1 MHRIRNQSMHFQ
13 NQQQVDYLNQQNEK
27 LINKL
32 MHIAKRRS
40 NSFFKVEEP
49 SMVHY
54 DNPARKRYA
63 CRQLEPNSRYRKA
76 TSPSLKGYCPNI
88 QNFSLH
94 SKDA

>member
-1 MHRIRNQSMHFQ
+1 MHFQ

-54 DNPARKRYA
+54 RAVHWPLLLR
-63 CRQLEPNSRYRKA
+63 
-76 TSPSLKGYCPNI
+76 
-88 QNFSLH
+88 LH
-94 SKDA
+94 RVYSS